1 MKSLE
6 AKIKG
11 TVPTLVVFQHVNEP
25 DAENVNSL
33 LNELR
38 AQYGERVNIES
49 INASHNGNI
58 KVSYKIK
65 EYPTW
70 ILYKE
75 GEELMRESGHK
86 TVAHLT
92 DMIQRAL

>member
-11 TVPTLVVFQHVNEP
+11 STPTLVVFHHAGNQNAV
-25 DAENVNSL
+25 DVKYL
-33 LNELR
+33 INELR
-38 AQYGERVNIES
+38 AQYGDRVNIES
-49 INASHNGNI
+49 VDASYNGNI
-58 KVSYKIK
+58 KVSYKLK

-86 TVAHLT
+86 TQAQLA